1 MEEKFELITEYVPKG
16 DQPNA
21 IEELVKG
28 LKSGKKFLT
37 LLGATG
43 TGKTFTIANV
53 ISKVNRPTLV
63 MAPNKLLALQLYQEF
78 KALFPKNAVHYY
90 VSYFDFYR
98 PEAYIPQTDH
108 YLEKESDVNAEIQ
121 KYRLAATH
129 SLLTRR
135 DVLIVASVSCI
146 FGIEDP
152 KKWVH
157 NVVKIEVGMQISRI
171 ELLKRLVQIQY
182 ERNDLDFNRKNIRVK
197 GDTVDIFPGYL
208 DNFYRISFF
217 GDEIEKIRELEPMT
231 QKVVSELK
239 YVLLFPAEEHTGVDI
254 VSTGIKD
261 QIEQEL
267 KERIQE
273 LRNQGKL
280 LEAQRLEQRMNYD
293 IEMMVAN
300 GFCNGIENYSRYLDG
315 RKPGETPHTILDYFP
330 KDYLMVLDESH
341 LGVPQLHG
349 MIGGFTSRIQT
360 LIDYGFRLP
369 SAYDNRPLI
378 FEEWEQKVNQVI
390 FVSATPGD
398 YELEKSGGYIDQ
410 VIRPTGLLDPEIE
423 VRKAENQ
430 IDDLLSEIK
439 KVIQK
444 GHKVLIT
451 TMTKRLAENISE
463 YYSGLRLKIEY
474 LHSDIDTVERM
485 EIVRKLRMG
494 TIDIIVGINLL
505 REGLDIP
512 EVALVA
518 ILDAD
523 MQGFLRNTRS
533 LIQTIGRASRNAE
546 GRVILYADVITK
558 SMTEA
563 IEETNRRRK
572 KQLDYNAKHGITPK
586 TIQKSIQES
595 LSDEKAYKEKEEK
608 KKIESLED
616 LIERHAN
623 TQDLISDLTEE
634 MNKAAQ
640 DLDFERAAYIR
651 DQIAKLKLNL
661 ENPKALNSKSG
672 TKKK

>member
-1 MEEKFELITEYVPKG
+1 VERKMADKFELVSDYEPKG
-16 DQPNA
+16 DQPGA

-28 LKSGKKFLT
+28 LKSKKKFLT

-53 ISKVNRPTLV
+53 VAQVNKPTLV

-90 VSYFDFYR
+90 VSYFDYYR

-108 YLEKESDVNAEIQ
+108 YLEKESDVNQEIQ
-121 KYRLAATH
+121 KFRLAATH

-152 KKWVH
+152 KKWVY
-157 NVVKIEVGMQISRI
+157 NIVKVEVGMQISRLDLI
-171 ELLKRLVQIQY
+171 KKFVQIQY
-182 ERNDLDFNRKNIRVK
+182 ERNDLDFDRKNIRVK
-197 GDTVDIFPGYL
+197 GDTIDIFPGYL

-217 GDEIEKIRELEPMT
+217 GDEVEKIRELEPLS
-231 QKVVSELK
+231 QKVVAELK
-239 YVLLFPAEEHTGVDI
+239 SIFIFPAEEHTGVDI
-254 VSTGIKD
+254 VSTGIKE

-267 KERIQE
+267 EESIKKFRE
-273 LRNQGKL
+273 QGKL
-280 LEAQRLEQRMNYD
+280 VEAQRLEQRVNYD
-293 IEMMVAN
+293 IEMVVAN

-315 RKPGETPHTILDYFP
+315 RQPGETPHTILDYFP
-330 KDYLMVLDESH
+330 EDYLMVLDESH

-349 MIGGFTSRIQT
+349 MIGGFKSRIQT

-369 SAYDNRPLI
+369 SAYDNRPLT
-378 FEEWEQKVNQVI
+378 FEEWENKVNQVI

-410 VIRPTGLLDPEIE
+410 VIRPTGLVDPEVE
-423 VRKAENQ
+423 VRRSENQ
-430 IDDLLSEIK
+430 IDDLLAEIK
-439 KVIQK
+439 KVIQL

-451 TMTKRLAENISE
+451 TMTKRLAESIAE
-463 YYSGLRLKIEY
+463 YYKGLGLKIEY

-485 EIVRKLRMG
+485 ELIRKLRMG

-546 GRVILYADVITK
+546 GRVILYANTMTQ
-558 SMTEA
+558 SMKEA
-563 IEETNRRRK
+563 IEETNRRRN
-572 KQLDYNAKHGITPK
+572 KQLDYNKKHGITPK
-586 TIQKSIQES
+586 TIQKIIQES
-595 LSDEKAYKEKEEK
+595 ISDEKAYKEKEEREK
-608 KKIESLED
+608 KQSLED
-616 LIERHAN
+616 LIERSTN
-623 TQDLISDLTEE
+623 TSDLITDLTEE
-634 MNKAAQ
+634 MKKAAVE
-640 DLDFERAAYIR
+640 LDFERAALLR
-651 DQIAKLKLNL
+651 DQIAKLKTNL
-661 ENPKALNSKSG
+661 GDPKDKS
-672 TKKK
+672 